1 MTTLPKKITNMKK
14 FYLVL
19 ICIATITLISSCS
32 KSKSDMVIDGFE
44 ELVEEVEKK
53 KGDMTAE
60 EWIKI
65 QDDFNKR
72 FEELGIENI
81 DEKEFSAMLKLKLAG
96 LTVRWG
102 TAMAES
108 SPRLIES
115 ALEQAEKDSENK
127 E

>member
-1 MTTLPKKITNMKK
+1 MRK
-14 FYLVL
+14 FYLAL
-19 ICIATITLISSCS
+19 ICIAIIALVSSCT

-60 EWIKI
+60 EWVKI

-72 FEELGIENI
+72 FEELGIKDI
-81 DEKEFSAMLKLKLAG
+81 DEKEFSTMQKLKLVG

-102 TAMAES
+102 AAMAES
-108 SPRLIES
+108 SPKLIET
-115 ALEQAEKDSENK
+115 AMEQAEKEAENK
-127 E
+127 ENNNEN

>member
-1 MTTLPKKITNMKK
+1 MRK
-14 FYLVL
+14 FYLAL
-19 ICIATITLISSCS
+19 ICIAIIALVSSCT

-60 EWIKI
+60 EWVKI

-72 FEELGIENI
+72 FEELGIKDI
-81 DEKEFSAMLKLKLAG
+81 DEKEFSTMQKLKLVG

-102 TAMAES
+102 AAMAES
-108 SPRLIES
+108 SPKLIET
-115 ALEQAEKDSENK
+115 AMEQAEKEAENK
-127 E
+127 ENNEN

>member
-1 MTTLPKKITNMKK
+1 MKK